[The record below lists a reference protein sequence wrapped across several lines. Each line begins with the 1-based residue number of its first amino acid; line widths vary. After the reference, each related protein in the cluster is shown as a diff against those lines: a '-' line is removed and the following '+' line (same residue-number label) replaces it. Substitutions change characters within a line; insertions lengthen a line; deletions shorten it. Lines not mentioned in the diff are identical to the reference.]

1 MNFVNDQS
9 DKYYLIDWE
18 YAGLSDYA
26 NDFGTCSICCEL
38 TEDEVDA
45 ALISYLDRTPTTAEK
60 AHNYAHI
67 ALAGWCW
74 YLWSLLKEAEGDFV
88 GEWLYIYYNYGV
100 KYLDR
105 ALALYAKEK

>member
-1 MNFVNDQS
+1 M
-9 DKYYLIDWE
+9 
-18 YAGLSDYA
+18 
-26 NDFGTCSICCEL
+26 
-38 TEDEVDA
+38 DA
-45 ALISYLDRTPTTAEK
+45 ALDSYFGRKATEGEA

-100 KYLDR
+100 KYLNR